1 MRPHPGAP
9 RADETRD
16 AAGDRSRRRRPLAVA
31 TVLVLAAVVLAG
43 CADQYG
49 SAVAPPEAQV
59 EIRDDGFAPAT
70 IEVAVN
76 QTVMWINTGSQ
87 VHTVESMDGA
97 PVAFASLDLEPGD
110 RFVFTPPR
118 SGTYPYRSSHGDR
131 PTGEIVVR

>member
-1 MRPHPGAP
+1 MRPHPGAA
-9 RADETRD
+9 RAGGTND
-16 AAGDRSRRRRPLAVA
+16 AAGDRSRRRRPIVVA
-31 TVLVLAAVVLAG
+31 TVLVLATVVLAG
-43 CADQYG
+43 CADEYG
-49 SAVAPPEAQV
+49 SAVAPPEARV
-59 EIRDDGFAPAT
+59 EIGDGGFSPAT

-76 QTVMWINTGSQ
+76 QTVMWVHTGST

-110 RFVFTPPR
+110 RFVFTPPQ